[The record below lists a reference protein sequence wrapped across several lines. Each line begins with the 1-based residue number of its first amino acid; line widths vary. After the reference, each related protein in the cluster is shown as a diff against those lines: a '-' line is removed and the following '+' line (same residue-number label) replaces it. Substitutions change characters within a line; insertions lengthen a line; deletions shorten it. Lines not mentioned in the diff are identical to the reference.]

1 MHSTVIDPTI
11 WTDKNICKKLHML
24 CKCWLVYSMEWD
36 NLNFAFTFIRF
47 SFFFICLGLAFQ
59 FLFFFLGEGI
69 EMPFYR
75 ILRMGCGVSKI
86 DANGVATP
94 NRSILPNFPTRKKQS
109 TKFIPPKKEPMLLMP
124 ENDDRP
130 SISVLKCDVN
140 NLNCVNPEASKEEN
154 DEKRVAKIKTM
165 VEEAEKNDERGR
177 LHEDEGEGAEE
188 EDGNDD
194 DQRAINKV
202 RVGEED
208 GNDFPSSPSFRVYF
222 TDKDVETKKKDDG
235 MCININY
242 LRNKR

>member
-1 MHSTVIDPTI
+1 
-11 WTDKNICKKLHML
+11 
-24 CKCWLVYSMEWD
+24 
-36 NLNFAFTFIRF
+36 
-47 SFFFICLGLAFQ
+47 
-59 FLFFFLGEGI
+59 
-69 EMPFYR
+69 MPFYR

-130 SISVLKCDVN
+130 SISVPKCDVN

-165 VEEAEKNDERGR
+165 VEEAEKHDERGR
-177 LHEDEGEGAEE
+177 LHEDEGEGSEE

-208 GNDFPSSPSFRVYF
+208 DNDFPSSPSFRVYF
-222 TDKDVETKKKDDG
+222 TDKDVETNNKDDG
-235 MCININY
+235 YNKVGLKDVTPVATTISPTKNSESESEPSMEKEEKKEIRKRSTF
-242 LRNKR
+242 RNVLPKNLLNVRSSSNSSTRSTHQYHHKVAS